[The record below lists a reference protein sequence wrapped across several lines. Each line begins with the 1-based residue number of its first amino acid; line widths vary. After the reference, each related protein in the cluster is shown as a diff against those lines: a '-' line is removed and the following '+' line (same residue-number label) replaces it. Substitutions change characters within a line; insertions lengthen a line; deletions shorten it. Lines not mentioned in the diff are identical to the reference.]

1 MAKVLVTGGSGHL
14 AEFVVKAL
22 RPNHEIT
29 LFSRNRPPEDRG
41 DLPWIQG
48 DLNIYEDCVRA
59 VQGIEVIQHLG
70 AVPWP
75 SDDQPT
81 RERIAAMGR
90 TLPPWDATMK
100 TNILGTY
107 YLMRAAAEA
116 GVKTVVMAGSN
127 CAFGHCWRVPGHE
140 FPFRY
145 LPLDEEH
152 ISDVESS
159 YSYTK
164 LVGEELL
171 AWFTRAY
178 GIRTYV
184 TRPAW
189 IRPPDALAQHAQTMK
204 PATGWSDSFY
214 GYVASEDMADLHRII
229 QDKADTL
236 PMHDVFVGNAPD
248 TLALEPSLELI
259 AKFRPNLLPL
269 AEGKMSG
276 HQAFFST
283 AKATKM
289 LGWAPKHSW
298 RDYVA

>member
-1 MAKVLVTGGSGHL
+1 MKVLVTGASGRF
-14 AEFVVKAL
+14 AQYMVEAL
-22 RPNHEIT
+22 RGDYEMV
-29 LFSRNRPPEDRG
+29 LFARRQPPEDRG

-48 DLNIYEDCVRA
+48 DLNVYEDCVKA
-59 VQGIEVIQHLG
+59 VQGMEVIQHLG

-81 RERIAAMGR
+81 RERIAAVGR
-90 TLPPWDATMK
+90 SLPPWDATMK
-100 TNILGTY
+100 TNIIGVY
-107 YLMRAAAEA
+107 YLMRAAVEA
-116 GVKTVVMAGSN
+116 GVKMVVMAGSN

-152 ISDVESS
+152 ISDIESS

-189 IRPPDALAQHAQTMK
+189 IRPPDALAEHARTMK

-214 GYVASEDMADLHRII
+214 GYVASEDMADLHRTI
-229 QDKADTL
+229 QEKAETL
-236 PMHDVFVGNAPD
+236 PLHDVFVGNAPD

-283 AKATKM
+283 AKATRM
-289 LGWAPKHSW
+289 LGWAPKRSW
-298 RDYVA
+298 RDYVG